1 MDADFLK
8 KCESLCDKNSDWHG
22 RLLTQQWHVIVTCLH
37 TYSVCR
43 KKSRYELWFE
53 LSCNN
58 DISILHTIRFWFLHR
73 HQMSYW
79 SLILPRVLTFR
90 LTWILYDNNVSQD
103 ILLERRH
110 YHSFLVFYTV
120 IRCHSDH
127 WYWSL
132 IMWLSYIDYRATKFD
147 VFQLQVWAFTIT
159 WLPTVRPAFYESAV
173 ITIITVIEEVLFRE
187 FLLLA
192 ALVPTQKNTDL
203 SQKWTLFLINTAT
216 VMKLF

>member
-90 LTWILYDNNVSQD
+90 LTWILYNNNISQD

-110 YHSFLVFYTV
+110 YDSFLVFTPSSDV
-120 IRCHSDH
+120 IILIFILLLERWHYDSFLVFIPSSDFML
-127 WYWSL
+127 L
-132 IMWLSYIDYRATKFD
+132 IF
-147 VFQLQVWAFTIT
+147 V
-159 WLPTVRPAFYESAV
+159 LPTHTS
-173 ITIITVIEEVLFRE
+173 
-187 FLLLA
+187 
-192 ALVPTQKNTDL
+192 
-203 SQKWTLFLINTAT
+203 
-216 VMKLF
+216 

>member
-8 KCESLCDKNSDWHG
+8 KCESLCDKNSDWTSRHG

-37 TYSVCR
+37 TYIVCR

-110 YHSFLVFYTV
+110 YTQSPL
-120 IRCHSDH
+120 IRLTAK
-127 WYWSL
+127 W
-132 IMWLSYIDYRATKFD
+132 
-147 VFQLQVWAFTIT
+147 
-159 WLPTVRPAFYESAV
+159 PTL
-173 ITIITVIEEVLFRE
+173 EVLKNSSNLDAHW
-187 FLLLA
+187 FLILQA
-192 ALVPTQKNTDL
+192 
-203 SQKWTLFLINTAT
+203 WTLAGS
-216 VMKLF
+216 